1 MWAQFHTLV
10 THELKAILE
19 LLAFVVARKRL
30 KPDLAVFDVLLLV
43 DGQISTR
50 LFFKPLLGTQTQIV
64 NTDVWH
70 FASLQPSPGLGRYSS
85 TSSWDLASYFLRV
98 GIG

>member
-50 LFFKPLLGTQTQIV
+50 LFFKPLLGTQTQTGPVVVAPVSWKPSQVRGRIRCS
-64 NTDVWH
+64 NTRWI
-70 FASLQPSPGLGRYSS
+70 AARSLWSGR
-85 TSSWDLASYFLRV
+85 R
-98 GIG
+98 